1 MMMFY
6 RIALSFSVLSIIIV
20 STVSTG
26 DGIKSFDHTN
36 QAQFDFRTTLRN
48 KLQMA
53 NDAVK
58 YGPRFDTTAETTES
72 SSEKM
77 KNFDESLSMSS
88 AELGAS
94 NEVIIDDATRSIFGL
109 DKPQFDQQPQ
119 MISTSSISSDNQRK
133 FDKNDT
139 NRRFKALVQ
148 TKHSFE
154 YRPIRMERLEEAPEP
169 KIIEV
174 EARSL
179 PLEIHF
185 RSTASRIKMV
195 QTHQK
200 NNLQQSEDRIETNE
214 EPQRLIHLVRK
225 PIIQEVREIITPY
238 RRIVQDIRPVIEEIH
253 SIISHREESPNGSNS
268 DRTQSSSREME
279 DLTSQRKLER
289 IAAKPQ
295 NEFEKRENFPKHPKE
310 EQKSKFNQSE
320 MISSAQHYSTQTSMK
335 DSDQKSKNE
344 NRTMKAIY
352 GEVPNQFPI
361 TNQLEFNQRA
371 YSQRKNPIESSE
383 MDSHHQHSIPTQQEL
398 ERNFVNEQRTDSMI
412 EPARL
417 TLMKSPK
424 NLNQI
429 YYYNQNKL
437 DYGNENRDI
446 YQNADS
452 LQNYQTIKANPQT
465 QAQYR
470 NQFVR
475 PFRNLR
481 NKFLHRPY
489 SSLGLM
495 NLQYSSKH

>member
-295 NEFEKRENFPKHPKE
+295 NEFEREKIFQN
-310 EQKSKFNQSE
+310 
-320 MISSAQHYSTQTSMK
+320 I
-335 DSDQKSKNE
+335 
-344 NRTMKAIY
+344 
-352 GEVPNQFPI
+352 
-361 TNQLEFNQRA
+361 
-371 YSQRKNPIESSE
+371 RK
-383 MDSHHQHSIPTQQEL
+383 
-398 ERNFVNEQRTDSMI
+398 
-412 EPARL
+412 
-417 TLMKSPK
+417 
-424 NLNQI
+424 
-429 YYYNQNKL
+429 
-437 DYGNENRDI
+437 
-446 YQNADS
+446 
-452 LQNYQTIKANPQT
+452 
-465 QAQYR
+465 
-470 NQFVR
+470 
-475 PFRNLR
+475 R
-481 NKFLHRPY
+481 NKNRN
-489 SSLGLM
+489 SI
-495 NLQYSSKH
+495 KVR